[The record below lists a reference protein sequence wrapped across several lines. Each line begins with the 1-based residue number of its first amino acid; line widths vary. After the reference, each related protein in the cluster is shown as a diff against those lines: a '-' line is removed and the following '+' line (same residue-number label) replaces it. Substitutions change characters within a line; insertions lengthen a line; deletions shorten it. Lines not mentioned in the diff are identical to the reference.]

1 MGILPGD
8 GILFIGDSVT
18 DCGRAR
24 PVGKGTSGTLGNGYV
39 AEVDAAITRT
49 GYNPTVE
56 VYNMGI
62 GGNTVRDLANRWDA
76 DVVARRPEWVSILIG
91 INDVWRFFDS
101 RGFGAVM
108 PQEFVRTYDNLLNR
122 MPNSVKGVVLMSPF
136 FVQPKRTDPMRVRM
150 DEYGAMVKSMAAHR
164 GATFVDLQAVLD
176 KELETQPYLNLA
188 ADRIHPTPLGHWVIA
203 EAFLKAVGI
212 TPRPRP

>member
-1 MGILPGD
+1 
-8 GILFIGDSVT
+8 
-18 DCGRAR
+18 
-24 PVGKGTSGTLGNGYV
+24 
-39 AEVDAAITRT
+39 
-49 GYNPTVE
+49 
-56 VYNMGI
+56 
-62 GGNTVRDLANRWDA
+62 
-76 DVVARRPEWVSILIG
+76 
-91 INDVWRFFDS
+91 
-101 RGFGAVM
+101 
-108 PQEFVRTYDNLLNR
+108 
-122 MPNSVKGVVLMSPF
+122 
-136 FVQPKRTDPMRVRM
+136 MRVRM